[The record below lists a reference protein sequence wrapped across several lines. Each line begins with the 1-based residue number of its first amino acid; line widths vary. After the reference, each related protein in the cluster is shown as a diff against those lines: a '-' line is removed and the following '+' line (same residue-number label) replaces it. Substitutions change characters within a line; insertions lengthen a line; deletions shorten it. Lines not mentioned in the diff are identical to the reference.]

1 MIRNLEFTINLKK
14 IITYINMNT
23 DILLNVLPSGT
34 EWSTQNS
41 LIMIICNLI
50 SISIGRYAIQVR
62 GLGPSIPISGI
73 AGFGLSELIAT
84 TSLGH
89 ILGAGTILGLKS
101 VNLIS

>member
-1 MIRNLEFTINLKK
+1 M
-14 IITYINMNT
+14 NMH
-23 DILLNVLPSGT
+23 ILLNVLPST
-34 EWSTQNS
+34 TYWSTQNAI
-41 LIMIICNLI
+41 IMVVCNLVTI
-50 SISIGRYAIQVR
+50 LIGRYGIQVR

-101 VNLIS
+101 INFIN